1 MHHFHHIEYIFTGE
15 LFLEQRSYWHTPF
28 KFNGKELDAET
39 GLYYYGARYYTPEYG
54 IWLSVD
60 PLSDK
65 YPSMS
70 AFMYCAGNPVVLVDP
85 DGRDIVDADGNVIY
99 THKDGW
105 SDKASKGAK
114 IIGNAMMETETGK
127 NEFNKLV
134 DSDAKIQLALS
145 DETHFDA
152 KTGSLTLGNMNPTS
166 FKASEDGS
174 VVKLESA
181 IITVF
186 SGSIDAYINKGGA
199 QKDNSEIGKLV
210 QEMQATVTEMIGA
223 VAGHEAVHTS
233 PKNLRQQWGNTYK
246 NRKND
251 IEKEPDK
258 IKLQILQEFYDKR
271 NK

>member
-1 MHHFHHIEYIFTGE
+1 MHHFHHIEYIFTVSCFWNNAAIG
-15 LFLEQRSYWHTPF
+15 TPF
-28 KFNGKELDAET
+28 KFNGKELDQKPAVLLWCRLHPRVWYLALQLT
-39 GLYYYGARYYTPEYG
+39 
-54 IWLSVD
+54 
-60 PLSDK
+60 LSDK

-246 NRKND
+246 NRKM
-251 IEKEPDK
+251 I
-258 IKLQILQEFYDKR
+258 
-271 NK
+271 